1 MEISDKVREDLKKVA
16 YDRFKKGILHDVRVR
31 FTHDAFGDECIK
43 VTLVMDDGVTQDKL
57 NGISGIKTA
66 FMEVLSDDLKH
77 LLAFWEI
84 RTPEQ
89 MVQLEQMAEMEKLA

>member
-1 MEISDKVREDLKKVA
+1 MEISEKVREDIKRVA
-16 YDRFKKGILHDVRVR
+16 YGRFKEGILYDVRVR
-31 FTHDAFGDECIK
+31 YTHDAFGDECIK

-77 LLAFWEI
+77 LLVFWEI

-89 MVQLEQMAEMEKLA
+89 MTELDRMG